1 MKTRRGAT
9 LIELLVAIAMMAMLM
24 TALLSFVFSMTEI
37 WGQGGEKRLFEQ
49 HVNAVTRHLE
59 SMMRRAALPTAG
71 LESEEAF
78 SFQQVSSRRVAKLNG
93 LTFVLPSGDRLMQWN
108 GSPAPFAEATVG
120 VDSQQGL
127 MLYWRSQ
134 LEEEE
139 DEWREVAVT
148 PFVEAMRFVYFDVDT
163 ERWSTESS
171 PQRNREG
178 LWRVPERLI
187 LLFEHGDFEA
197 ERTITLPLFIG
208 GQPIL

>member
-1 MKTRRGAT
+1 MKTHRGAT

-37 WGQGGEKRLFEQ
+37 WGHGGEKRLFDQ

-71 LESEEAF
+71 LATEEAF
-78 SFQQVSSRRVAKLNG
+78 TFQEVSPRRAGKING
-93 LTFVLPSGDRLMQWN
+93 LTFMLPGGDRLMQWG
-108 GSPAPFAEATVG
+108 GSPAPFAEVTLG
-120 VDSQQGL
+120 IDSQLGL

-134 LEEEE
+134 LGEED
-139 DEWREVAVT
+139 DEWRETGVS
-148 PFVEAMRFVYFDVDT
+148 PFLQALRYVYFDVDS
-163 ERWSTESS
+163 ERWTTESN
-171 PQRNREG
+171 PKRNREG

-187 LLFEHGDFEA
+187 LQFGHGDLKT
-197 ERTITLPLFIG
+197 ERTITLPLALG

>member
-37 WGQGGEKRLFEQ
+37 WGQGGEKRLFDQ

-71 LESEEAF
+71 LASEEAF
-78 SFQQVSSRRVAKLNG
+78 TFQEVTPSRATKLNG
-93 LTFVLPSGDRLMQWN
+93 LTFLLPGGDRLMQWN
-108 GSPAPFAEATVG
+108 GSPAPFAVATLG
-120 VDSQQGL
+120 IDSQQGL

-134 LEEEE
+134 LEEED
-139 DEWREVAVT
+139 DEWRETAVT
-148 PFVEAMRFVYFDVDT
+148 PFVKAMRYVYFDVET
-163 ERWSTESS
+163 ERWSNESNPLRS
-171 PQRNREG
+171 REG

-187 LLFEHGDFEA
+187 LQFEHGDLKT
-197 ERTITLPLFIG
+197 ERTITLPLALG